1 MWFFNGAILNG
12 RSWGK
17 AVVQKADYPESEWP
31 LSATSSRSYSMFQQ
45 RLKGREDSFASYH

>member
-31 LSATSSRSYSMFQQ
+31 LSARSGHSRW
-45 RLKGREDSFASYH
+45 R